1 MKYIFHKDSD
11 KGEYPV
17 ASYLLTCYDMTK
29 EGNPCFDEQ
38 LIKAE
43 DFDPHKYFTF
53 LDTEENNL
61 DLNRFRVFA
70 EMKNGSLYELI
81 LKKVNASEDIN
92 LFK

>member
-1 MKYIFHKDSD
+1 MKYIFHGNSD

-17 ASYLLTCYDMTK
+17 ASYSLVCYDMTK

-38 LIKAE
+38 PIKAE
-43 DFDPHKYFTF
+43 DFDPHEYLTF
-53 LDTEENNL
+53 LATEENNL
-61 DLNRFRVFA
+61 DLNRFRIFA

-81 LKKVNASEDIN
+81 LRKVDTSEDTS